1 MIVLLI
7 MSVGIDPVIE
17 DRVDI
22 IEINTTYRDNGEP
35 FIKQYC
41 FWRLTRRGYRCDD
54 WRVFYDGGPLP
65 QREGGSYILV
75 FYDDRHDVI
84 RKVTATSFNVT
95 HTHFDPERMNARE
108 FDQSLRRRLTEP

>member
-22 IEINTTYRDNGEP
+22 IEINTTYRDSGEP

-41 FWRLTRRGYRCDD
+41 FWRLTRHGYRCDD
-54 WRVFYDGGPLP
+54 WRMFPDGGPLP
-65 QREGGSYILV
+65 RKKGGVYTLIL
-75 FYDDRHDVI
+75 YDDRDGVV
-84 RKVTATSFNVT
+84 RKITSTSFNVT
-95 HTHFDPERMNARE
+95 HTYFDPERVNAGE
-108 FDQSLRRRLTEP
+108 FHESLRRRLTKP